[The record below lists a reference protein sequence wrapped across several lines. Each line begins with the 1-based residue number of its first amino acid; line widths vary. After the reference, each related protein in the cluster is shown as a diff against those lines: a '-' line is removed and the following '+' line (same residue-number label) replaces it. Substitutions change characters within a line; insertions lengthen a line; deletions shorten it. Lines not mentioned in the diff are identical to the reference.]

1 MKKIFNIIIK
11 NKLNLAKTNY
21 KEEHAFLYSYKSNK
35 IFVMI
40 FSIQEQLLLLF
51 FYDDLKNC

>member
-1 MKKIFNIIIK
+1 MKKKLNIIIK

-21 KEEHAFLYSYKSNK
+21 KEENAFLSSYKSNK

-40 FSIQEQLLLLF
+40 FSIQEQLLLLL